1 MKKLLAIIV
10 LGLLWCNFSYAETIT
25 LNKCKRIGKIKMD
38 QTKEKHYFTIDYT
51 NKELTEVVIH
61 TNEWVTQMKKMR
73 DENPDTVLET
83 MPTNKT
89 LITKMDIYHND
100 KIIVNAKSE
109 NDLGL
114 AIEYQDATIDLETF
128 IVSTS
133 YKLYNKRK
141 SKYDLDVS
149 SQKQCILKK

>member
-1 MKKLLAIIV
+1 MKPILTFLTLFLMLGGVASAEV
-10 LGLLWCNFSYAETIT
+10 LTLQKCRQLDETDMG
-25 LNKCKRIGKIKMD
+25 NYE
-38 QTKEKHYFTIDYT
+38 QHYFTIDYT

-89 LITKMDIYHND
+89 VITKMDIYHND

-133 YKLYNKRK
+133 YKFYNKRK